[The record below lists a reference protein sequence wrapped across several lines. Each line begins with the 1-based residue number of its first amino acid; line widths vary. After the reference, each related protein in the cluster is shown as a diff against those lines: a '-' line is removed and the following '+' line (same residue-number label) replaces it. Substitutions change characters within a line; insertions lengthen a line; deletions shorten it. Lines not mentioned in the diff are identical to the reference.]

1 MGFML
6 SAGVNVSEYDLS
18 TVVPGVATTD
28 AALAGIFQWG
38 PVGERVLVSSE
49 TKLKNVFGP
58 PNSNNA
64 ETWFTGANFL
74 SYGSSLHVVRTANT
88 TSATASVGALNAYAN
103 NNTVTG
109 VVAVKTRTDFE
120 ENGDSLDADIV
131 YAAKWPGA
139 IGNSLKVSQ
148 CDSAAAFQSNLHCD
162 GTDATENLDV
172 SAEFTMAIGNTQLLL
187 AVTPGDS
194 GSAADANTYARAL
207 VANLSVGDVLTLGNT
222 SIGYQFAKI
231 KTISSVTANATGG
244 YATIT
249 TADPY
254 RLATAFIANSTLND
268 TVQRQ
273 WEYFNH
279 VSSAPRVSDYMDAVG
294 GSAVDTMH
302 VVVVDEDGKFTGT
315 PGAILETFEHVSR
328 ATDAKTVDGA
338 TNYFKTVINDGSD
351 YVWAVN
357 DRSGAVSAVATSVA
371 TSTNLSAMTKSF
383 AGGTDGYS
391 ESTVPLAIVAAGY
404 DVFNTADVDISLI
417 LQGKP
422 IGGTAGTSSAVSWQ
436 LANYLIDN
444 IAEVRKDCVV
454 FASVDDSVVTTNR
467 GNEALAM
474 VEWASLIHSSSYAV
488 LDSGYKYQYDKYTDV
503 YRWVPLNGDIAGLC
517 ARTDDQRDPWWS
529 PAGFNRGQ
537 IKNLVKLR
545 WNPGTRADRDQ
556 LYKNNINPVVTFA
569 GQGTFLYG
577 DKTLN
582 GKSSAFDH
590 INVRRLFIVLEKA
603 IATASKMLLFEF
615 NDEFTRAQFRNMVNP
630 YLRDI
635 QGRRGITDFLV
646 VCDETNNTAERID
659 RNEFWGDIYIK
670 PARSI
675 NFIQLNFI
683 AVRTGVQFSEVVGS
697 F

>member
-74 SYGSSLHVVRTANT
+74 SYGSSLHVVRAANT
-88 TSATASVGALNAYAN
+88 TSASASVGALNAYAN
-103 NNTVTG
+103 TNTVTG
-109 VVAVKTRTDFE
+109 VVAIKTRTDFD
-120 ENGDSLDADIV
+120 ENSGSLDGDII

-139 IGNSLKVSQ
+139 IGNSLKISQ
-148 CDSAAAFQSNLHCD
+148 CDSVAAFSSNLYCA
-162 GTDATENLDV
+162 GTDATQNLDV

-187 AVTPGDS
+187 AVTPGDT
-194 GSAADANTYARAL
+194 GSAADANTYAHAL
-207 VANLSVGDVLTLGNT
+207 VANLSVGDIITVGNT
-222 SIGYQFAKI
+222 TIGHQFAKI
-231 KTISSVTANATGG
+231 KTISSVTSNSSGG

-249 TADPY
+249 TIDPY
-254 RLATAFIANSTLND
+254 RLATAFVANSTVND
-268 TVQRQ
+268 TIQRQ

-279 VSSAPRVSDYMDAVG
+279 VSSAPQTSFYADSI
-294 GSAVDTMH
+294 GSTAVDTMH
-302 VVVVDEDGKFTGT
+302 VVVVDEDGKFTGV

-338 TNYFKTVINDGSD
+338 ANYFKTVINNGSE
-351 YVWAVN
+351 YIWAVN
-357 DRSGAVSAVATSVA
+357 DRSGAASAVAASIV
-371 TSTNLSAMTKSF
+371 TSTNLSAMTKSL
-383 AGGTDGYS
+383 ANGTDGYT
-391 ESTVPLAIVAAGY
+391 ESTVPLSIVAAGY
-404 DVFNTADVDISLI
+404 DVFNAADVDISLI

-422 IGGTAGTSSAVSWQ
+422 IGGTSGTSSAVSWQ

-454 FASVDDSVVTTNR
+454 FTSIDDSVITTNR
-467 GNEALAM
+467 GNEALAA

-488 LDSGYKYQYDKYTDV
+488 LDSGYKYQYDKYNDV

-545 WNPGTRADRDQ
+545 WNPGTRADRDT

-603 IATASKMLLFEF
+603 IATASKLLLFEF

-659 RNEFWGDIYIK
+659 RSEFWGDIYIK

-683 AVRTGVQFSEVVGS
+683 AVRTGVQFSEVVGQY
-697 F
+697 